1 MQSTVVPQNSF
12 LIFTIAVTI
21 SVVIQCAVL
30 LGLLIVVLKAV
41 KKFTAI
47 AEELKAKALP
57 IMGQG
62 QTIIADLTPKIKTI
76 SSNLVD
82 TSNTVREQ
90 VKHVDAT
97 VGDVVDKSK
106 QQADRV
112 DDMVSA
118 VLDGVTHAS
127 ETIKHGVKIPVRQ
140 IAGILNGVAAA
151 IESLKRTPKSRPVA
165 DTDGFV

>member
-1 MQSTVVPQNSF
+1 MQSTVVPQNLF
-12 LIFTIAVTI
+12 LIFTIAVVV
-21 SVVIQCAVL
+21 SVVIQCCVF
-30 LGLLIVVLKAV
+30 LGMLIVVMKAV
-41 KKFTAI
+41 KKFTGI

-62 QTIIADLTPKIKTI
+62 QTIITDLTPKIKTI
-76 SSNLVD
+76 SANLVE

-106 QQADRV
+106 QQAERV

-118 VLDGVTHAS
+118 VLDGVTHAG

-140 IAGILNGVAAA
+140 IAGILNGIAAA
-151 IESLKRTPKSRPVA
+151 IESFKRSPKARPVS
-165 DTDGFV
+165 DSQDFV